1 MIKDYFRLAYRNT
14 KKRKV
19 RSWLTM
25 LGIFVGIAAVVA
37 LISLSQ
43 GLKGAVAQQ
52 FANLGSDKLIVQ
64 AAGGGFGPPGS
75 DVPEP
80 LTQDLKE
87 VIEKVQ
93 GVDIVVGRLVRPVRI
108 DYNDEQKY
116 SFAVTIPEDQEE
128 KDLIIEVNNYEL
140 IEGKFFDN
148 DDSREVVIG
157 DNIAQDLFEKKI
169 ELRNKIKLQGV
180 QFKVVGLL
188 KKSGN
193 PQQDNSLIVPEGSLK
208 TILKLKDEYDI
219 IPVKVKAEEDLA
231 LVAERIEKTLRKER
245 GVDEGKEDFNVQ
257 SPDQIIGTLNN
268 ILLVIQG
275 VLVGIAS
282 IALIVGGIG
291 IMNTMYTSVL
301 ERTKEIG
308 VMKAVGATNKRIL
321 ALFLIESGFLGFFG
335 GVIGV
340 ALGLG
345 ISKLVEA
352 IAFAQFGES
361 LIKADVSMTLLFSAL
376 FFAFVVGAMSG
387 AFPAMQASK
396 LKPVEAL
403 RK

>member
-1 MIKDYFRLAYRNT
+1 MIKDYFRLAYRSA

-64 AAGGGFGPPGS
+64 AAGGGFGPPGTA
-75 DVPEP
+75 VPDP
-80 LTQDLKE
+80 LTENEKK

-93 GVDIVVGRLVRPVRI
+93 GVDIVVGRLIRI
-108 DYNDEQKY
+108 VKAEYNDEQK
-116 SFAVTIPEDQEE
+116 FAFAISIPEEDDA
-128 KDLIIEVNNYEL
+128 KVLVLEVNNYKL
-140 IEGKFFDN
+140 LEGKFFDN
-148 DDSREVVIG
+148 DEAREVVIG
-157 DNIAQDLFEKKI
+157 NNVAEDLFDKKI
-169 ELRNKIKLQGV
+169 ELRNKIELQGTE
-180 QFKVVGLL
+180 FKVVGIL

-193 PQQDNSLIVPEGSLK
+193 PQQDDSFVIPEGSLRK
-208 TILKLKDEYDI
+208 ILKIPDEFDVV
-219 IPVKVKAEEDLA
+219 PVKVKAEEDLA
-231 LVAERIEKTLRKER
+231 LVAERIEKALRKER
-245 GVDEGKEDFNVQ
+245 NVDEGKEDFTVE
-257 SPDQIIGTLNN
+257 SPQQIIGVLNN

-321 ALFLIESGFLGFFG
+321 SLFLIESGFLGFFG
-335 GVIGV
+335 GLIGV
-340 ALGLG
+340 ALGFG
-345 ISKLVEA
+345 ISKLVES
-352 IAFAQFGES
+352 IAFQQFGES
-361 LIKADVSMTLLFSAL
+361 LIKADVSLTLLIGAL
-376 FFAFVVGAMSG
+376 SFAFIVGALSG
-387 AFPAMQASK
+387 VFPALQASK